1 MVEFNINQID
11 GATCR
16 HRQARGRK
24 CILLARGVAMVTQ
37 ALSLSTR
44 VSRVKNRAQG
54 CQCGPRAS
62 RDRPI
67 CKFPSSKDG
76 SQKPEGRSQ
85 KAEGRIYRVDAA
97 LRADGRDARGAGSH
111 AADVVVVVDA
121 QVVHVLVEILEGLQR
136 GVFRVLS
143 GQVQLWNRLARTASA
158 ICYQPVS
165 LSATKLNQRQG
176 DIIGA
181 RMGPSRIANSAL
193 RAGGCRSCNAASHP
207 SNPINVLIDG
217 VGASLPKQSARR
229 WGQGGREQSSQ

>member
-76 SQKPEGRSQ
+76 SQKPEGRRQDLPS
-85 KAEGRIYRVDAA
+85 RR
-97 LRADGRDARGAGSH
+97 
-111 AADVVVVVDA
+111 
-121 QVVHVLVEILEGLQR
+121 
-136 GVFRVLS
+136 
-143 GQVQLWNRLARTASA
+143 RLASWRERCTRSGIPCCRCRGCRRRPGCARPCWDPRRTAA
-158 ICYQPVS
+158 GCLPRP
-165 LSATKLNQRQG
+165 QRP
-176 DIIGA
+176 GA
-181 RMGPSRIANSAL
+181 AVESTRPHRQRHL
-193 RAGGCRSCNAASHP
+193 
-207 SNPINVLIDG
+207 
-217 VGASLPKQSARR
+217 LPTSVT
-229 WGQGGREQSSQ
+229 